1 MPAISRF
8 GKSIEKGIRLSNGVW
23 ERSGIWQL
31 YLHRFFA
38 GSFINYTV
46 KILYVYCNV
55 RCLKTNKQLLKRDI
69 YMIESERC
77 LQLNVTEGRHAFRVC
92 VCDLTMPASFKL
104 CVCVVVMVILWAYIS
119 GVMGQ
124 GKVRDS

>member
-23 ERSGIWQL
+23 ERPGIWQL

-38 GSFINYTV
+38 GSGSFINYTV

-55 RCLKTNKQLLKRDI
+55 RCLKTNKQLLKREI
-69 YMIESERC
+69 YIYRYIYHYMIESERC
-77 LQLNVTEGRHAFRVC
+77 LQLNVTEG
-92 VCDLTMPASFKL
+92 
-104 CVCVVVMVILWAYIS
+104 
-119 GVMGQ
+119 
-124 GKVRDS
+124 